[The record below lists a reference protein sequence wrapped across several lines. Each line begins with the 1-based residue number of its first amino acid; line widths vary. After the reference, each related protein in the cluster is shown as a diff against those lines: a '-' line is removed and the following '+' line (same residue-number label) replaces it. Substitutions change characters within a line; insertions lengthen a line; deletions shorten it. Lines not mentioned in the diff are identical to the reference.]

1 MEFLEEI
8 FCFTNADNADKLE
21 TIGTCTQTMKKQS
34 YVLHFYDPVKVK
46 GELLCL

>member
-21 TIGTCTQTMKKQS
+21 TIGTQTMKKQS